1 MIKGIIERDTIKW
14 TEPGRTV
21 WAELAGLGFA
31 RPVVTLDLLVEL
43 ELEVG

>member
-21 WAELAGLGFA
+21 RAELGFA
-31 RPVVTLDLLVEL
+31 RPVVTLELLVEL